1 MRIIIFIVLAL
12 LATAPAIAQQR
23 AVVIDIK
30 GEVDPAMSAYTDR
43 AISEAESSH
52 SIIILRINTFG
63 GRLDVGTHIRDAIL
77 NAKVPMTIAFI
88 DKRAISAGALIALA
102 AKKIV
107 MTPGSTFGAAT
118 PVYESGE
125 KATEKVVSYMRAEMR
140 STAERNGRN
149 PDIAAAM
156 VDEQLGLDSVSGVPL
171 PKGKLLTLTNES
183 AKQAKYDDFEA
194 DSISQA
200 LAFSGYSN
208 VVVSEI
214 SQSFSDEI
222 IRFLT
227 LPMVSSILILIG
239 LSGTFYTI
247 KTGHFGLFTLASAG
261 ALVLF
266 FTAQYITMI
275 APIIALILF
284 LAGIFLFL
292 IELTPVPSFGIAAVL
307 GVSGMFLGLF
317 LALAGD
323 LRALTPDRLRVT
335 SETLAVAIVG
345 LIGAIF
351 IIFKY
356 APGWPWMKKFINQ
369 SVSSKKTAI
378 SEDNKTFVGKMG
390 VAITPLRP
398 AGTALI
404 DGARVDVVTNG
415 EFVLPGTGIEVMQT
429 AASKIIVRA
438 I

>member
-1 MRIIIFIVLAL
+1 MRIIAIIIFAL
-12 LATAPAIAQQR
+12 LITAPTIAQQR
-23 AVVIDIK
+23 AVIIDIK
-30 GEVDPAMSAYTDR
+30 GEVDAAMSVYADR
-43 AISEAESSH
+43 AISEAEHSH

-77 NAKVPMTIAFI
+77 NANVPTTIAYI

-140 STAERNGRN
+140 TTAERNGRN
-149 PDIAAAM
+149 PEIAAAM
-156 VDEQLGLDSVSGVPL
+156 VDEQLGLDSISGVAL

-183 AKQAKYDDFEA
+183 AKKAKYVDFEA

-200 LAFSGYSN
+200 LQLSGYST

-214 SQSFSDEI
+214 KQSFSDEI

-227 LPMVSSILILIG
+227 LPLVSSILILIG
-239 LSGTFYTI
+239 LAGTFYTI
-247 KTGHFGLFTLASAG
+247 KTGHFGLFTLASVG
-261 ALVLF
+261 ALILF
-266 FTAQYITMI
+266 FSAQYIAMI

-284 LAGIFLFL
+284 LVGIFLFL

-335 SETLAVAIVG
+335 SETLAVSILG

-356 APGWPWMKKFINQ
+356 APGWPWMKKFIHQ
-369 SVSSKKTAI
+369 SVSSNKTAI

-415 EFVLPGTGIEVMQT
+415 EFVLPGTNIEVTQT

-438 I
+438 V